1 MRGLPFEYAA
11 RNLGRNPARLMMS
24 AGGSMLVVLL
34 VIAAASFITGMNQ
47 SLQVSGSSRN
57 VILMGAGSEESVE
70 RSEIKMKTASIAAT
84 GISGIEQVAG
94 VDAIS
99 PEIHAAL
106 PVVNA
111 NGVSLNTVIRGITP
125 GAFLVH
131 REVVLEEGRIPDPG
145 ADEIILGHLAARNL
159 EATAIGTTL
168 QIDERPFEVVGIVS
182 ADGGVVEGEIWMPLT
197 DVLVITQRDTLS
209 CVVLRR
215 RDDSMSSA
223 QGFAATRLDL
233 ELAAIREDQYF
244 AGLSAF
250 FEPVRLMVIATA
262 ILVAAG
268 GVVGGLNTTYAAFAS
283 RVREIGTL
291 RTLGYS
297 RIAVVRTLIEES
309 ILMASIGG
317 LIAAV
322 LGRVL
327 FDGLTVRFSMGAFGL
342 EVGANEI
349 ALGLIAGL
357 ILGVAGAMIP
367 AYRCLRLP
375 IPEALRAAT

>member
-1 MRGLPFEYAA
+1 MRGLPFEYAV
-11 RNLGRNPARLMMS
+11 RNLGRSPARLAMS

-34 VIAAASFITGMNQ
+34 VIAAASFIAGMNQ
-47 SLQVSGSSRN
+47 SLRASGSSRN

-70 RSEIKMKTASIAAT
+70 RSEIAMKATSIAAT
-84 GISGIEQVAG
+84 GISGIERVAG

-99 PEIHAAL
+99 PEVHAAL
-106 PVVNA
+106 PA
-111 NGVSLNTVIRGITP
+111 TTEDGDSLNMVIRGVTP
-125 GAFLVH
+125 TAFLVH
-131 REVVLEEGRIPDPG
+131 REVVLERGRLPDAG
-145 ADEIILGHLAARNL
+145 ADEVMLGRLAAGNL
-159 EATAIGTTL
+159 GDADLGATL
-168 QIDERPFEVVGIVS
+168 RIDERPFEVVGIVS
-182 ADGGVVEGEIWMPLT
+182 ADGGVVEGEVWMPLS
-197 DVLVITQRDTLS
+197 DVLVVTQRDSLS
-209 CVVLRR
+209 CIVLRR
-215 RDDSMSSA
+215 VDESMTSA
-223 QGFAATRLDL
+223 YGFAATRLDL
-233 ELAAIREDQYF
+233 ELSAIREDRYF
-244 AGLSAF
+244 AGLAAF

-262 ILVAAG
+262 ALVAAG

-297 RIAVVRTLIEES
+297 RSAVIRTLIEES

-322 LGRVL
+322 VGRML

-342 EVGANEI
+342 EVGPAEI
-349 ALGLIAGL
+349 AMGMAAGL
-357 ILGVAGAMIP
+357 LLGVAGALIP